1 MNSSL
6 VKYLQGKMLELEKE
20 EMAERRLADEDITRS
35 ERRIEATK

>member
-20 EMAERRLADEDITRS
+20 EMAERRLEDEDITLRERNRS
-35 ERRIEATK
+35 N